1 MPEASRLARRE
12 PVSGRPE
19 DSGPRAPA
27 ACGSA
32 CRIRTPPT
40 HCARRRGGGRAT
52 PFPAAR
58 ACLPAPC
65 APVRPRRPPVGR
77 KLRRGPPLA
86 TARGRAMRVFAH
98 SAARLP
104 FDAPPAREPDQCEAQ
119 AGIRCGAVTQAGI
132 HRRMAGHAAGWRCA
146 RRGRSSV
153 SAPRARALAA
163 PLPLD
168 APPAREPDQCE
179 ARAVMDGLRAW
190 PNPFSAEG
198 AAPKPKKRGLR
209 PLAGSPPADAA
220 PAPNALSGL
229 RTRRPVSWSRGR
241 RRSRRTA
248 RPQAARP
255 CPRSATASCAWT
267 RRLSTGRPRRSWV
280 PRRRELLRG
289 NR

>member
-1 MPEASRLARRE
+1 MPD
-12 PVSGRPE
+12 P
-19 DSGPRAPA
+19 D
-27 ACGSA
+27 
-32 CRIRTPPT
+32 PPT

-52 PFPAAR
+52 PALPFGPDARRSAASCGADRFAPQPAI
-58 ACLPAPC
+58 APC
-65 APVRPRRPPVGR
+65 VFSRTAPRLLPVPPTSRRPRP
-77 KLRRGPPLA
+77 A
-86 TARGRAMRVFAH
+86 
-98 SAARLP
+98 SAA
-104 FDAPPAREPDQCEAQ
+104 AW
-119 AGIRCGAVTQAGI
+119 
-132 HRRMAGHAAGWRCA
+132 HAAGRRRA
-146 RRGRSSV
+146 RRGRPSV

-168 APPAREPDQCE
+168 APPAREPDQRE

-190 PNPFSAEG
+190 PNPFSAERTL
-198 AAPKPKKRGLR
+198 PKPKKKGGLR
-209 PLAGSPPADAA
+209 PLSGRPPAGAA

-229 RTRRPVSWSRGR
+229 RTGRPASWARGR

-267 RRLSTGRPRRSWV
+267 RRLSTGRPRRSWF